1 MKIAVFTV
9 GADEVRIRK
18 MIDLAQ
24 AWGFEGRYS
33 DIKTLLDNAKKK
45 RFDTVLVLDHY
56 AIDDNAKKELA
67 NLKVEIIGLNDK
79 KMLEK
84 RIL

>member
-1 MKIAVFTV
+1 MKIAVFTI
-9 GADEVRIRK
+9 GADEIRMRK
-18 MIDLAQ
+18 MIELAQ

-33 DIKTLLDNAKKK
+33 DTKTLLDNARKK

-67 NLKVEIIGLNDK
+67 SLNVEIIGLNDK
-79 KMLEK
+79 KKLERK
-84 RIL
+84 IL